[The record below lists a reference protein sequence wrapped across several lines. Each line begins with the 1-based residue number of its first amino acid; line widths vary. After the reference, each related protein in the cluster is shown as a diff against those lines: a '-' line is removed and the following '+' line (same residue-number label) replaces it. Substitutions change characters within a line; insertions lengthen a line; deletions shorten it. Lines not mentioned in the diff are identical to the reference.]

1 MFYNIYMFVLSYI
14 RCKGTTKKSY
24 TQVFRQKK
32 ILFAIYLHIPKKSCI
47 FARYFAKMKK
57 CENAKMSKLLIID
70 DERGIRNT
78 LREILTDEG
87 HDVEVAENG
96 KTGLEMAQKKAY
108 DLIFSDIKMPEMD
121 GMEVLK
127 ELSALSHQPS
137 DSYDGSDCPVV
148 MISGHGDIE
157 TAVQAIK
164 GGAYDFIEKPI
175 DLNRLLVTTKNAL
188 EQKSLKQETTQLR
201 RRVQAQGGVQMIGES
216 PAIARVRDI
225 IDKVAPTEA
234 RVMIT
239 GPNGSGKEV
248 VARLLHAG
256 SSRASQPM
264 VEVNCAAIPGELIES
279 ELFGHMKGS
288 FTGAVKDRAG
298 KFEQADGGT
307 LFLDEI
313 GDMSLAAQTKVLR
326 ALQESEITRVG
337 SDKAIK
343 VDVRVI
349 AATNKDLEA
358 EIRQGNFREDLYHRL
373 NVIPIQVPAL
383 DDRKEDIPLLVSYFA
398 EQICGEQRIAVKAF
412 DEAAIRALQ
421 ARSWTGNIRQLR
433 NVVERLIILAGPT
446 ITAED
451 VNLYA

>member
-1 MFYNIYMFVLSYI
+1 M
-14 RCKGTTKKSY
+14 
-24 TQVFRQKK
+24 
-32 ILFAIYLHIPKKSCI
+32 A
-47 FARYFAKMKK
+47 
-57 CENAKMSKLLIID
+57 KLLIID

-87 HDVEVAENG
+87 HEVEVAENG

-121 GMEVLK
+121 GMELLAHLK
-127 ELSALSHQPS
+127 ANGEGTNGESVE
-137 DSYDGSDCPVV
+137 CPVV

-157 TAVQAIK
+157 TAVQAVK
-164 GGAYDFIEKPI
+164 TGAYDFIEKPI
-175 DLNRLLVTTKNAL
+175 DLNRLLVATKNAL
-188 EQKSLKQETTQLR
+188 EQKSLKQETRQLR
-201 RRVQAQGGVQMIGES
+201 RRVQAQGGLQMVGES

-256 SSRASQPM
+256 SSRAAQPM

-349 AATNKDLEA
+349 AATNKDLEE

-412 DEAAIRALQ
+412 DAAAIEALQ
-421 ARSWTGNIRQLR
+421 ARKWTGNIRQLR

-446 ITAED
+446 ITAAD
-451 VNLYA
+451 VEAYA